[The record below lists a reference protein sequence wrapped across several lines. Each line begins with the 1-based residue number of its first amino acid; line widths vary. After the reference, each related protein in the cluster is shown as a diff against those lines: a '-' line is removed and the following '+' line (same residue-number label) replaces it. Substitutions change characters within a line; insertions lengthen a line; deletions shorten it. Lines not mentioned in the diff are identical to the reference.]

1 MTAHSIAGKQ
11 RTPFE
16 SPFTLVLCA
25 LTFVVVEGIAIQ
37 AGGQLA
43 SWVFGGHQVVFGP
56 IGSGVGIFGR
66 LVHHLGDPKA
76 AWNLPARDVL
86 PGPLA
91 LWASLLLMHL
101 VVLGLVVVVVRAVR
115 RLGEAIRSPYGVP
128 TKTSR
133 AQIERRL
140 GRRAV
145 ERHTAALYGK
155 DAVTRREPLG
165 LGIDVATGA
174 RLFAKSEDY
183 ILAVGVPRVGKGEGF
198 VIPAILRHKGPAVVT
213 ATRHDT
219 YMDTAGVRAAS
230 GPVYTF
236 DPQELVP
243 GAEKLRWNPVK
254 GCESPQTAILRAR
267 GFAGF
272 AGVGPALDGGGA
284 YWEQVAASVIRSY
297 LHAAALEG
305 LGVEELLAW
314 SRRPAAREP
323 IRILSRHSGAARGW
337 DEDLATS
344 AEVDPRHRDSI
355 WATVRRAFD
364 CFADPMV
371 LDATRVEHDTFD
383 PAGFLDRHG
392 TIYLMGSPSAQ
403 HSVAPIVAAL
413 IEEVVDTARHRAAAS
428 PTRRLESGLMLM
440 LDECAN
446 IAPLGDLPR
455 LAAELGGL
463 GITTAVIL
471 QSVASAR
478 TVWGEAGERA
488 LRDLANITLV
498 WGGQKDVGFLEEIS
512 RLAGEHDELVE
523 TLTENE
529 SGRSTSSTPRRMP
542 VLPIGDIANL
552 AANHAVVVSPHL
564 RPRVAVLASW
574 RNDRSLAALV
584 GAEDR
589 MLADVGAGVGV

>member
-1 MTAHSIAGKQ
+1 M
-11 RTPFE
+11 
-16 SPFTLVLCA
+16 VLLWA
-25 LTFVVVEGIAIQ
+25 LTFVVAEGIAVQ
-37 AGGQLA
+37 TGGQVA
-43 SWVFGGHQVVFGP
+43 SWVFGGHRTVFK
-56 IGSGVGIFGR
+56 GVGAGTGIFGR
-66 LVHHLGDPKA
+66 LLHHLADPA
-76 AWNLPARDVL
+76 LAWSPLDRASL
-86 PGPLA
+86 PGPVA
-91 LWASLLLMHL
+91 LWASLLVTQL
-101 VVLGLVVVVVRAVR
+101 VLIGLVVAIIALVR
-115 RLGEAIRSPYGVP
+115 RFGALSGTHCGPARA
-128 TKTSR
+128 SR
-133 AQIERRL
+133 AQIERRM

-155 DAVTRREPLG
+155 DAVSEREPLA
-165 LGIDVATGA
+165 LGVDVATGA

-183 ILAVGVPRVGKGEGF
+183 ILGVGVPRVGKGEGF
-198 VIPAILRHKGPAVVT
+198 VIPAVLRHKGPAVVT

-219 YMDTAGVRAAS
+219 YMDTGSVRAKV
-230 GPVYTF
+230 GPVYVF
-236 DPQELVP
+236 DPQGLVP
-243 GAEKLRWNPVK
+243 SAEKLRWNPVK
-254 GCESPQTAILRAR
+254 GCEIPQTAILRAR

-272 AGVGPALDGGGA
+272 AGVGPAVDGGGA

-305 LGVEELLAW
+305 LGVEQLLDW

-323 IRILSRHSGAARGW
+323 IRILSRHPGAARGW

-344 AEVDPRHRDSI
+344 AEVEPRHRDSI

-371 LDATRVEHDTFD
+371 LEATRVDHDTFD
-383 PAGFLDRHG
+383 PDGFLDQHG
-392 TIYLMGSPSAQ
+392 TIYLMGSPGAQ

-413 IEEVVDTARHRAAAS
+413 IEEVVDTARRKAAHS
-428 PTRRLESGLMLM
+428 PTRRLESPLVLM

-446 IAPLGDLPR
+446 IAPLGDLPK
-455 LAAELGGL
+455 LVAELGGL
-463 GITTAVIL
+463 GVTTAVIL

-478 TVWGEAGERA
+478 TIWGEAGERA

-523 TLTENE
+523 TMTQTD
-529 SGRSTSSTPRRMP
+529 SGRSSSWTPRRMP

-564 RPRVAVLASW
+564 RPRITHLASW

-584 GAEDR
+584 GRDKRATGI
-589 MLADVGAGVGV
+589 VGGRV

>member
-1 MTAHSIAGKQ
+1 MKPQQ
-11 RTPFE
+11 RTPFDG
-16 SPFTLVLCA
+16 PFMALLCT
-25 LTFVVVEGIAIQ
+25 LTFVVVEGITIQ
-37 AGGQLA
+37 AGGQVA
-43 SWVFGGHQVVFGP
+43 SWAFGGHHVVFGP
-56 IGSGVGIFGR
+56 IGTGASTFGH
-66 LVHHLGDPKA
+66 LVHHLADPRL
-76 AWNLPARDVL
+76 AWDPAPRSSL
-86 PGPLA
+86 PGPVA
-91 LWASLLLMHL
+91 LWASLLLTH
-101 VVLGLVVVVVRAVR
+101 VVVVGLIVVAVR
-115 RLGEAIRSPYGVP
+115 VVRHLLG
-128 TKTSR
+128 TSGTPHGGQPKATR
-133 AQIERRL
+133 TQVERRM

-155 DAVTRREPLG
+155 DAVARREPLA
-165 LGIDVATGA
+165 LGVDVATGV

-198 VIPAILRHKGPAVVT
+198 VIPSVLRHKGPTVVT

-219 YMDTAGVRAAS
+219 YMDTVQVRTGV
-230 GPVYTF
+230 GPVFVF
-236 DPQELVP
+236 DPQGLVP
-243 GAEKLRWNPVK
+243 SAEKLCWNPVK
-254 GCESPQTAILRAR
+254 GCEVPQTAILRAR

-305 LGVEELLAW
+305 LGVETLLEW

-323 IRILSRHSGAARGW
+323 IRILARHADAARGW

-344 AEVDPRHRDSI
+344 AEVEPRHRDSI

-371 LDATRVEHDTFD
+371 LDATRVEYDTFD
-383 PAGFLDRHG
+383 PSSFLNHNG
-392 TIYLMGSPSAQ
+392 TIFLMGSPSAQ

-413 IEEVVDTARHRAAAS
+413 IEEVVDTARRQAAAS

-478 TVWGEAGERA
+478 TIWGEAGERA

-512 RLAGEHDELVE
+512 RLAGEHDELAE
-523 TLTENE
+523 TTTQNE
-529 SGRSTSSTPRRMP
+529 SGRSSSWTPRRMP

-564 RPRVAVLASW
+564 RPRITRLASW
-574 RNDRSLAALV
+574 RNDPSLTALV
-584 GAEDR
+584 GTDKRA
-589 MLADVGAGVGV
+589 LTTVDVRV

>member
-1 MTAHSIAGKQ
+1 MKPQQ

-16 SPFTLVLCA
+16 SPFMALLCA
-25 LTFVVVEGIAIQ
+25 LTFVVLEGIAIQ
-37 AGGQLA
+37 AGGQAA
-43 SWVFGGHQVVFGP
+43 SWAFGQHRVVFGP
-56 IGSGVGIFGR
+56 IGAGASIFGR
-66 LVHHLGDPKA
+66 LVHHLGNPGL
-76 AWNLPARDVL
+76 AWSPNFQSSL
-86 PGPLA
+86 PGPMA
-91 LWASLLLMHL
+91 LWASLFVTH
-101 VVLGLVVVVVRAVR
+101 LVVVVLAVVAVR
-115 RLGEAIRSPYGVP
+115 VVRHLVGTTGSPHGGP
-128 TKTSR
+128 AKANR
-133 AQIERRL
+133 AQIERRM
-140 GRRAV
+140 GRRAF

-155 DAVTRREPLG
+155 VAVARREPLA
-165 LGIDVATGA
+165 LGVDVATGA

-198 VIPAILRHKGPAVVT
+198 VIPAVLRHKGPAVVT

-219 YMDTAGVRAAS
+219 YMDTAAVRAKV
-230 GPVYTF
+230 GPVYVF
-236 DPQELVP
+236 DPQGLVP
-243 GAEKLRWNPVK
+243 SAEKLRWNPVK
-254 GCESPQTAILRAR
+254 GCETPQTAILRAR

-305 LGVEELLAW
+305 LGVEQLLEW

-323 IRILSRHSGAARGW
+323 VRILSRRSGAARGW

-344 AEVDPRHRDSI
+344 AEVEPRHRDSI

-371 LDATRVEHDTFD
+371 LEATRVDHDTFD
-383 PAGFLDRHG
+383 PGAFLDQNG
-392 TIYLMGSPSAQ
+392 TIYLMGSPGAQ

-413 IEEVVDTARHRAAAS
+413 IEDVVDTARHRAAGS
-428 PTRRLESGLMLM
+428 PTRRLESPLVLM

-446 IAPLGDLPR
+446 IAPLGDLPK

-478 TVWGEAGERA
+478 TIWGEAGERA
-488 LRDLANITLV
+488 LRDMANITLV

-523 TLTENE
+523 TVTQNGL
-529 SGRSTSSTPRRMP
+529 GKSSSWTPRRMP

-552 AANHAVVVSPHL
+552 APNHAVVVSPRL
-564 RPRVAVLASW
+564 RPRITYLPSW
-574 RNDRSLAALV
+574 RSDRSLAALV
-584 GAEDR
+584 ASDR
-589 MLADVGAGVGV
+589 QAPRRARGSV